1 MHLDRTSGHQAGKQQ
16 VDRWPKGKNLVKV
29 FFSSFTL
36 LHCSSLCKFVFG
48 VFMKKKY
55 LRHGTGL
62 DHASFNSMIQYL
74 FKFGTM
80 IRNCLAEEN
89 SKRFSTIVIPD
100 NWRNAA

>member
-1 MHLDRTSGHQAGKQQ
+1 
-16 VDRWPKGKNLVKV
+16 
-29 FFSSFTL
+29 
-36 LHCSSLCKFVFG
+36 
-48 VFMKKKY
+48 MKKKY